1 MFPPSFPWHRL
12 QCCGGREHSRVRLQ
26 HTQPITEQP
35 AFLADLSQSAVSDIK
50 FIQDHN
56 HLFIFLDDKNVLM
69 SSLSLSMDNG
79 PSLISSITLPPS
91 SPSPSFS
98 DSITGGG
105 SLLNGPHSYTQA
117 SEGLKVRGDGGKGQT
132 DVRLRDEHFVL
143 MFLNGL
149 LSYHCFP
156 FGSERFFI
164 QFNRGME
171 TVGHL
176 TV

>member
-1 MFPPSFPWHRL
+1 
-12 QCCGGREHSRVRLQ
+12 
-26 HTQPITEQP
+26 
-35 AFLADLSQSAVSDIK
+35 
-50 FIQDHN
+50 
-56 HLFIFLDDKNVLM
+56 
-69 SSLSLSMDNG
+69 
-79 PSLISSITLPPS
+79 LPPS

-98 DSITGGG
+98 DSIPGGG

-117 SEGLKVRGDGGKGQT
+117 SEGLKVRGDRGEGQT

-156 FGSERFFI
+156 SALRGFI